1 MALSLNNK
9 KALGAT
15 LGGAALGATFAEED
29 KIQGAAATAAV
40 GLGLGLT
47 VGHLTKASK
56 DYLGGIG
63 FKSLSED
70 SRKLFTEASRKTSG
84 KELNASTSLSAAA
97 EAARN
102 AKAIGKAKEDYSQT
116 FEHNKNLFDKAT
128 GTQKATMAAAYS
140 MKASA
145 DAINHH
151 LIGPMVSG
159 IDKVRNGDYSN
170 IRASE
175 ITATAF
181 NAFGV
186 YELGDIA
193 HNTANGDY
201 KEAMAGLTRL
211 SMGKMAYSSGSTL
224 FAARSY
230 MKENGI
236 TGGDFVAST
245 ITGQNLFK
253 K

>member
-1 MALSLNNK
+1 MKLSLDSK
-9 KALGAT
+9 IALGAT

-29 KIQGAAATAAV
+29 KLKGAATTAV
-40 GLGLGLT
+40 GGLGLGLA
-47 VGHLTKASK
+47 VGHVTTAAK

-145 DAINHH
+145 DTINHH
-151 LIGPMVSG
+151 LIDPMLSG
-159 IDKVRNGDYSN
+159 IDKIRSRDFQN

-186 YELGDIA
+186 YELGDVA

-211 SMGKMAYSSGSTL
+211 SMGKMAYSSGASL
-224 FAARSY
+224 FAAKTY

-236 TGGDFVAST
+236 TGGDLVAST

>member
-9 KALGAT
+9 IALGAT

-29 KIQGAAATAAV
+29 KLQGSAATAAV

-47 VGHLTKASK
+47 VGHLTTASR
-56 DYLGGIG
+56 DYLKDID
-63 FKSLSED
+63 FRSVSDRSRDTLRNARLNSFEKSPGTSFFAA
-70 SRKLFTEASRKTSG
+70 SVEAAAKANNIRHAKN
-84 KELNASTSLSAAA
+84 EYASTFA
-97 EAARN
+97 
-102 AKAIGKAKEDYSQT
+102 
-116 FEHNKNLFDKAT
+116 HNKDLFDNST
-128 GTQKATMAAAYS
+128 GFQKAAMGAAYS

-151 LIGPMVSG
+151 LLDPMVSG
-159 IDKVRNGDYSN
+159 ISKVKNGDYSN
-170 IRASE
+170 LRASE

-186 YELGDIA
+186 YELGDVA

-201 KEAMAGLTRL
+201 KEAVAGLTRL

-224 FAARSY
+224 FAARAY

-236 TGGDFVAST
+236 TGGDLVAST
-245 ITGQNLFK
+245 VTGQNLFRK
-253 K
+253 